1 VSRRFPAAGQGP
13 LVLVLH
19 GPNLGALGRRDPT
32 VYGSED
38 LDGIMGRLAALAATL
53 GVAVEGLQSDEEGE
67 LVAELLAARGRGA
80 AAAVL
85 NPGALAHTSYALRD
99 AVEAAGIPVVEVH
112 LSNVHRRERWRH
124 RLVVAPATAG
134 VVAGLGPAS
143 YELGLRA
150 AAGLLQRGNGLGGS
164 GGAGFAPPEDQAGS
178 GGAGFAPPEDRDRGG
193 A

>member
-1 VSRRFPAAGQGP
+1 VSRRFPADGQGP

-32 VYGSED
+32 IYGRED
-38 LDGIMGRLAALAATL
+38 LDGIMGRLAGLAATL
-53 GVAVEGLQSDEEGE
+53 GVAVEGLQSDQEGE
-67 LVAELLAARGRGA
+67 LVAELLAARGRGV

-85 NPGALAHTSYALRD
+85 NPGALAHTSYAVRD

-124 RLVVAPATAG
+124 RLAVAPAAAG
-134 VVAGLGPAS
+134 VVAGFGPAS

-150 AAGLLQRGNGLGGS
+150 AASLLRS
-164 GGAGFAPPEDQAGS
+164 GDEPAAGP
-178 GGAGFAPPEDRDRGG
+178 
-193 A
+193 

>member
-1 VSRRFPAAGQGP
+1 VSRRFPVDGQGP

-32 VYGSED
+32 IYGRED
-38 LDGIMGRLAALAATL
+38 LDGIMGRLAGLAATL
-53 GVAVEGLQSDEEGE
+53 GVAVEGLQSDQEGE
-67 LVAELLAARGRGA
+67 LVAELLAARGRGV

-85 NPGALAHTSYALRD
+85 NPGALAHTSYAVRD

-124 RLVVAPATAG
+124 RLAVAPAAAG
-134 VVAGLGPAS
+134 VVAGFGPAS

-150 AAGLLQRGNGLGGS
+150 AASLLRS
-164 GGAGFAPPEDQAGS
+164 GDEPAAGP
-178 GGAGFAPPEDRDRGG
+178 
-193 A
+193 